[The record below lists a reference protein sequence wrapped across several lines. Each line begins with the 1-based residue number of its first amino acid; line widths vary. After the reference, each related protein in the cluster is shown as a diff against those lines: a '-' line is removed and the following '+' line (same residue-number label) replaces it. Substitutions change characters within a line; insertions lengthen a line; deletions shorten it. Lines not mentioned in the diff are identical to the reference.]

1 VKQQG
6 RGKRKLIRKQKQ
18 ICLLEEGV
26 MWAIHYKPMN
36 YYNRSPVTSKV
47 TGRKRIKAAT
57 SLRPSFI
64 NGNKS
69 NKKPEKNK
77 K

>member
-1 VKQQG
+1 
-6 RGKRKLIRKQKQ
+6 
-18 ICLLEEGV
+18 